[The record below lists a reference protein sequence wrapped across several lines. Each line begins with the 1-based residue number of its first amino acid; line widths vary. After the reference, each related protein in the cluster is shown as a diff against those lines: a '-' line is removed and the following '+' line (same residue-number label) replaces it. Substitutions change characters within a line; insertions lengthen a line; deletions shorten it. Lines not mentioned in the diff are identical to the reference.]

1 MRGSNIEIPKTPLQD
16 RRQTSEE
23 YRSML
28 EKEEELKAKL
38 ADLINRQE
46 AEVMIETANGKALTL
61 KVNDKNGK
69 LIYFE
74 DMDAIEQAFSRIER
88 PN

>member
-1 MRGSNIEIPKTPLQD
+1 
-16 RRQTSEE
+16 
-23 YRSML
+23 
-28 EKEEELKAKL
+28 
-38 ADLINRQE
+38 
-46 AEVMIETANGKALTL
+46 MIETANGKALAL
-61 KVNDKNGK
+61 KVYDKNGK